1 MREDLTIA
9 TIEQTFDPKS
19 GNLFTTGIPTLVLAN
34 GTNIPES
41 GYAFN
46 DTTVQQF
53 FLVWNAVYYLSGN
66 LTVTLE
72 WYSAAGNITGSV
84 MWGIQIAA
92 ITSGDAQSVLTD
104 SLATAQTN
112 ASVVNG
118 TASGLRDGIVTV
130 TNLDSLA
137 AGDRVQMRIYRDAA
151 DVGDTMAGD
160 AVLTVV
166 KVAYASTAGAGAG
179 NVSNAGGSTDNAIA
193 RFDLTTGQV
202 IQDSATTVDDTTG
215 TVTITGAGKFIG
227 GGAADCQEL
236 AADSAAITTTL
247 TTVLTWALPKAG
259 TYKLEAFLIGT
270 ISSTAANAVNV
281 NLAYSGTTTRAAYLV
296 NIPQNTAGT
305 TQAAL
310 TSTAINT
317 TKSATVT
324 VTTIGDPIGIS
335 ISGSITVST
344 AGNLTLQ
351 VSRSTSGSITVKA
364 GSAGTSI
371 QK

>member
-1 MREDLTIA
+1 MA

-72 WYSAAGNITGSV
+72 WYSAAGNTTGSV

-179 NVSNAGGSTDNAIA
+179 NVSNAGGSTDNAIV
-193 RFDLTTGQV
+193 RFDLATGQV
-202 IQDSATTVDDTTG
+202 IQDSVVTIADVTGNIVTPAGATFNGVVIDKYELVATLATAQTPASATLAAITGLSIALPRAGTYWIEGMLEVGLATSAQLVAFGVNTSANFTRCSVGWFHTLTTG
-215 TVTITGAGKFIG
+215 TFIIGQQTTNLAVGGAG
-227 GGAADCQEL
+227 AA
-236 AADSAAITTTL
+236 SGSHTVFTGL
-247 TTVLTWALPKAG
+247 TT
-259 TYKLEAFLIGT
+259 F
-270 ISSTAANAVNV
+270 
-281 NLAYSGTTTRAAYLV
+281 
-296 NIPQNTAGT
+296 
-305 TQAAL
+305 
-310 TSTAINT
+310 
-317 TKSATVT
+317 
-324 VTTIGDPIGIS
+324 
-335 ISGSITVST
+335 SGSITVSG
-344 AGNLTLQ
+344 ACTLQ
-351 VSRSTSGSITVKA
+351 VLASRAANVLTIGANSSFTVRE
-364 GSAGTSI
+364 
-371 QK
+371 Q